1 MRCAILDLGSNSF
14 HVLVA
19 DLDGRS
25 ITPVLRE
32 REMLHLGRALANHG
46 GRVPDEARRSAV
58 ATVAHLMELAR
69 RSGAEESIAVATAA
83 LRDAENGAEVLAAL
97 SDAAGIEIRVL
108 DGLEEARLAY
118 LGVRASIAV
127 RANPVL
133 VFDLGG
139 GSLELA
145 VGIGDQVVWSASTR
159 LGASGL
165 SATVGDG
172 PLKKKERRALVER
185 VDAEIDPL
193 IDAVLSHS
201 AKTAIA
207 VGGTVRAL
215 GRIVAAR
222 RGTWMPAT
230 LNQFDVDTSEL
241 AAIRD
246 ELIAMDLDERVDVP
260 GMKDR
265 RADHVHVAA
274 VVLTRVFERLRLS
287 HVTISDWGLREGLLL
302 DAHGETA
309 PVTAA
314 QLRLA
319 EVERIRRGFVP
330 DDPHPVHVAGLARRL
345 FDRTGELHGLDDEDR
360 ELLDHAARLHAIG
373 EMLALRR
380 QHIHGAYL
388 VENSELRGFS
398 PVDAAILTTLVRFHR
413 SKGIDHRFA
422 AYATLTGADR
432 RRADLLL
439 PLLQAADGFDRA
451 HDQAVTGVDVVLGDG
466 KVEFRLAGG
475 ELHTT
480 RSELDRKMSLFERT
494 FDVEVQVS
502 TGNGS

>member
-1 MRCAILDLGSNSF
+1 MRCAVLDLGSNSF

-32 REMLHLGRALANHG
+32 REMLHLGRAVAKHDG
-46 GRVPDEARRSAV
+46 YVPDDAREQAV
-58 ATVAHLMELAR
+58 TTVAHLMELAR
-69 RSGAEESIAVATAA
+69 RNRAEESVAVATAA
-83 LRDAENGAEVLAAL
+83 LRDAENGGEVLAAL
-97 SDAAGIEIRVL
+97 SEAAGIDIQVL

-118 LGVRASIAV
+118 LGVRASVAV

-145 VGIGDQVVWSASTR
+145 IGVGDQVVWSTSTR

-172 PLKKKERRALVER
+172 ALKKKERRALHER

-193 IDAVLSHS
+193 IDAVRSHS
-201 AKTAIA
+201 PKTAIA

-222 RGTWMPAT
+222 RGMWMPAT
-230 LNQFDVDTSEL
+230 LNQFDVETSEL
-241 AAIRD
+241 VELRD
-246 ELIAMDLDERVDVP
+246 ELIGMDLDERLDVP

-274 VVLTRVFERLRLS
+274 VVLARVFQRLHLD

-302 DAHGETA
+302 DAYGETT

-314 QLRLA
+314 QLRVA
-319 EVERIRRGFVP
+319 EVERIRRAFVP
-330 DDPHPVHVAGLARRL
+330 DDPHPVHVAGLARQI
-345 FDRTGELHGLDDEDR
+345 FDRTGELHELGDEDR

-388 VENSELRGFS
+388 VENSEVRGFS

-413 SKGIDHRFA
+413 SIGIDRRFP
-422 AYATLTGADR
+422 AYANLSGYDQ
-432 RRADLLL
+432 RRADHLL

-451 HDQAVTGVDVVLGDG
+451 HDQAVTGIDVVMGDG

-480 RSELDRKMSLFERT
+480 RSELDRKVSLFERT
-494 FDVEVQVS
+494 FDVEVRVAS
-502 TGNGS
+502 GDGP